1 MRVKPI
7 ADSPLVST
15 LWEYFTFPLKGIDH
29 TYMLTWLEHVSYDC
43 AMGIRTVDKLQFKL
57 KLRVELG
64 WDVIFHGGA

>member
-1 MRVKPI
+1 MELLVRVKPI

-43 AMGIRTVDKLQFKL
+43 RPSVSCSSSRTSEVGSRFKT
-57 KLRVELG
+57 
-64 WDVIFHGGA
+64 I